1 MEDMPWRAELNIEY
15 TSESQ
20 RTVARYAHQGPLR
33 ILKSLYP
40 EGDGIC
46 HNVLVHPPGGLV
58 GGDTLDI
65 QVSVATGAHA
75 LVSTPGATRF
85 YRSGGHPALQQVV
98 AHVANQARFEWL
110 PLEAIAYNDCE
121 ATNRAVFHLAPSAE
135 LITWDVTAL
144 GLPTSDQAF
153 TQGHFQQHIEIP
165 GVWLE
170 RGNIL
175 GSDTRWLNSP
185 LGLAGQK
192 CFANLVFA
200 CGSPIVAERVERA
213 LEAARLIMEANP
225 LKLQAGIT
233 CAHPQVLVLRVMSP
247 LVEPSMALL
256 KQVWAA
262 WRHALWQLPSE
273 APRIWSV

>member
-1 MEDMPWRAELNIEY
+1 MAWRAELQIDY
-15 TSESQ
+15 TLESQ

-40 EGDGIC
+40 EGDQIC

-58 GGDTLDI
+58 GGDTLDMK
-65 QVSVATGAHA
+65 VSVGTGAHG

-85 YRSGGHPALQQVV
+85 YKSGGHAALQQVV
-98 AHVANQARFEWL
+98 AHLAEGARLEWL

-121 ATNRAVFHLAPSAE
+121 ATNRAIFHLAPGAE

-144 GLPTSDQAF
+144 GMPSSDQAF
-153 TQGHFQQHIEIP
+153 TQGHFQQHLEIP

-170 RGNIL
+170 RGTIQGN
-175 GSDTRWLNSP
+175 DTRWLNSP

-192 CFANLVFA
+192 CLASLVFA
-200 CGSPIVAERVERA
+200 CGSPIDPARVEGA
-213 LEAARLIMEANP
+213 LEAARQLIDVHP
-225 LKLQAGIT
+225 LKMQAGIT
-233 CAHPQVLVLRVMSP
+233 CAHPQVIVLRVMSP
-247 LVEPSMALL
+247 LVEPSMDLL

-262 WRHALWQLPSE
+262 WRHTLWQLPSE

>member
-1 MEDMPWRAELNIEY
+1 MPWRAELKIQY

-20 RTVARYAHQGPLR
+20 RTVARFEHQGPLR
-33 ILKSLYP
+33 VLKSLYP
-40 EGDGIC
+40 EGDQIC

-65 QVSVATGAHA
+65 QVTVASGAHG

-85 YRSGGHPALQQVV
+85 YKSGGHPALQQVV
-98 AHVANQARFEWL
+98 AHVADQARLEWL
-110 PLEAIAYNDCE
+110 PLEAIAYNDCQ

-135 LITWDVTAL
+135 LMTWDVTAL
-144 GLPTSDQAF
+144 GLPSSELAF
-153 TQGHFQQHIEIP
+153 TQGHFQQHLEIP

-170 RGNIL
+170 RGNIQ
-175 GSDTRWLNSP
+175 GNDTRWLNSP

-192 CFANLVFA
+192 CFASLVFA
-200 CGSPIVAERVERA
+200 SGSAISPDRAEKA
-213 LEAARLIMEANP
+213 LEDARLILEAHP

-233 CAHPQVLVLRVMSP
+233 CAHPQVIVLRVMSP
-247 LVEPSMALL
+247 LVEPSMDLL

-262 WRHALWQLPSE
+262 WRHTLWQLPSE
-273 APRIWSV
+273 QPRIWSV

>member
-1 MEDMPWRAELNIEY
+1 MAWHAELKLDY

-20 RTVARYAHQGPLR
+20 RTVARHSHQGPLR

-40 EGDGIC
+40 EGDSIC

-58 GGDTLDI
+58 GGDTIDI
-65 QVSVATGAHA
+65 QVSVATGAHG

-85 YRSGGHPALQQVV
+85 YKSGGHPALQQVV
-98 AHVANQARFEWL
+98 AHMSDQARLEWL

-121 ATNRAVFHLAPSAE
+121 ASNRAVFHLASGAE

-144 GLPTSDQAF
+144 GLPFSDQSF
-153 TQGHFQQHIEIP
+153 TQGHFQQHLEIP

-170 RGNIL
+170 RGNIQ
-175 GSDTRWLNSP
+175 GNDARWLNSP

-192 CFANLVFA
+192 CFASLVFA
-200 CGSPIVAERVERA
+200 SGSPIAPERLERA
-213 LEAARLIMEANP
+213 LEAARSLIEANP
-225 LKLQAGIT
+225 LKIQTGIT
-233 CAHPQVLVLRVMSP
+233 CAHPQVIVMRVMSP
-247 LVEPSMALL
+247 LVEPSMDLL
-256 KQVWAA
+256 KQVWSA

-273 APRIWSV
+273 PPRIWSV